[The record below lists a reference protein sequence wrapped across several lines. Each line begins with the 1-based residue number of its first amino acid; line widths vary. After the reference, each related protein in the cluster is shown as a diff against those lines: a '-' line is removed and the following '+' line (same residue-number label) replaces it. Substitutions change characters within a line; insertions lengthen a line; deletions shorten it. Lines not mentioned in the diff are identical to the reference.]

1 MGQVL
6 NNPSYVVNVHKVER
20 GMPTQS
26 LHITKMLFIH
36 ATRWS
41 LKPENVKFSSRYV

>member
-1 MGQVL
+1 MGLVL
-6 NNPSYVVNVHKVER
+6 NKPSYVVNVHKVER

-36 ATRWS
+36 ETGWS
-41 LKPENVKFSSRYV
+41 LESEYVMFSSRYV